1 MKRPDFAR
9 CDLSRLAD
17 RDLRFIAEKFPAP
30 GANYEDIARCI
41 DNLPSTLESILN
53 SDFLF
58 QKVCGQSKLLLEVSP
73 FLLFNVLLRHS
84 LTDHRQ
90 RLDRKIINYLA
101 NLLSLF
107 VRTDRLF
114 RVHPDDPL
122 SSEYLVDL
130 ISESTQADSERQFL
144 IYTHIGN
151 YSLFVTGLFPRWIE
165 HRQRFQRRPV
175 GSDFYVNFGRTYF
188 RQAAGHRL
196 AQELALDEVFF
207 RLAMLFDSYRGAL
220 NQIAKNYLSL

>member
-1 MKRPDFAR
+1 MHRPDFAR
-9 CDLSRLAD
+9 SDLSGLAD
-17 RDLRFIAEKFPAP
+17 RDLRIIAEHFPAP

-41 DNLPSTLESILN
+41 DNLPTTLESVLN
-53 SDFLF
+53 SEFLF

-84 LTDHRQ
+84 LIDHRQ
-90 RLDRKIINYLA
+90 RLDRKIINYIA

-114 RVHPDDPL
+114 RVQPGDPTCR
-122 SSEYLVDL
+122 EYLVDL
-130 ISESTQADSERQFL
+130 ISESAQADSERQFL

-151 YSLFVTGLFPRWIE
+151 YSLFVSGLFPRWIE
-165 HRQRFQRRPV
+165 YRQRFRRRPV
-175 GSDFYVNFGRTYF
+175 GNDFYVNFGRTYF
-188 RQAAGHRL
+188 RQAADHRL
-196 AQELALDEVFF
+196 AHELGLDDVFF

-220 NQIAKNYLSL
+220 NQIARNYLSL